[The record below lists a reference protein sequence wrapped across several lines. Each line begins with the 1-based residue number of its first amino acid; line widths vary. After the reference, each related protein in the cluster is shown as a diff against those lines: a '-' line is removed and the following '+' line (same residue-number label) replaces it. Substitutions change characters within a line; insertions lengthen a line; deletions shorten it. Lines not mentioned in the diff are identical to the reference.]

1 MSGHNKWSTIK
12 RKKGALDAKR
22 SKMFSRIIKE
32 MMVAVKDGGPDPDS
46 NPRLRLAINNAKG
59 VNMPKENIQRAINKA
74 DQDKN
79 GLQEMTF
86 EGYGPGG
93 VAIFVEALTDNN
105 NRTVSTIRS
114 IYTKKGG
121 SMGTNGSLSFL
132 FDRKGVFTIPI
143 ANVKNME
150 EFELEVIDSGAEDID
165 VSDESIE
172 MITAMED
179 FGRMMKKLEELGV
192 EVENAELRRIPNDLK
207 TVDVSVGL
215 KLLRL
220 IDDFEEN
227 DDVQSVYHN
236 LELTEELMAAMEA
249 AE

>member
-32 MMVAVKDGGPDPDS
+32 MMVAVKEGGPDPDS

-59 VNMPKENIQRAINKA
+59 VNMPKDNIQRAINKA
-74 DQDKN
+74 DQDKT

-114 IYTKKGG
+114 IFTKKGG

-132 FDRKGVFTIPI
+132 FDRKGVFTIPA
-143 ANVKNME
+143 ANVKSME
-150 EFELEVIDSGAEDID
+150 EFELEVIDGGAEDID
-165 VSDESIE
+165 VNEDTIE
-172 MITAMED
+172 VITAMED
-179 FGRMMKKLEELGV
+179 FGRMQKKLEELGV
-192 EVENAELRRIPNDLK
+192 EVENAELRRIPNDMK
-207 TVDVSVGL
+207 TLDVQQGL

-220 IDDFEEN
+220 VEDFEDN
-227 DDVQSVYHN
+227 DDVQAVYHN

-249 AE
+249 AD

>member
-32 MMVAVKDGGPDPDS
+32 MMVAVKESGPDPDA
-46 NPRLRLAINNAKG
+46 NPRLRVAINNAKG

-79 GLQEMTF
+79 SLQEMTF

-93 VAIFVEALTDNN
+93 VAIFVEALTDNS

-132 FDRKGVFTIPI
+132 FDRKGVFTIPV
-143 ANVKNME
+143 ANVKSME
-150 EFELEVIDSGAEDID
+150 EFELEVIDGGAEDID
-165 VSDESIE
+165 VNEETIE
-172 MITAMED
+172 VITAMED
-179 FGRMMKKLEELGV
+179 FGRMQKKLEELGV

-207 TVDVSVGL
+207 TVDVSTGL

-220 IDDFEEN
+220 VDDFEEN
-227 DDVQSVYHN
+227 DDVQYVFHN